1 MLTEDIK
8 HYASK
13 SVLCWLATVSAKG
26 QPNVS
31 PKELFVTEHD
41 THVLI
46 ANVASPTS
54 VRNIR
59 ENPRV
64 CVSFIDI
71 FVQKGYKLQGIAELI
86 PKTDARF
93 AGRVLPLRALAGD
106 AFPIHTIMAVR
117 ITDVAPIIAPG
128 YRYTSATEAS
138 QTLQAYRA
146 YGVRHKDPDA

>member
-8 HYASK
+8 YYASK

-71 FVQKGYKLQGIAELI
+71 FVQKGYKLQGIA
-86 PKTDARF
+86 
-93 AGRVLPLRALAGD
+93 
-106 AFPIHTIMAVR
+106 
-117 ITDVAPIIAPG
+117 
-128 YRYTSATEAS
+128 TEAS
-138 QTLQAYRA
+138 QTLQAYRT